1 MTPTPCYKQQK
12 IFNQNC
18 HGLFENKTQPC
29 NERKVNQILTIR
41 QIAWRDGNDSTNC
54 EVARSSLFDFYP
66 SSPFPTPFGSISHH
80 DPPIDNSKRPCFL
93 QDQNIHFI
101 PQSPRLRRKI
111 RQSWVA
117 LLAFHEPAVA
127 ITGFEFPRFIYSR
140 FSHSRCHLPL
150 LFLVSHPSITF
161 LTPGN
166 FIPFLPQIR
175 TIKLKPPFEMH
186 LGWDKKNDSSKVFI
200 SSLFSIFLLEA
211 KWRGGDAILFRIRIA
226 IECHRS
232 LSLVVCRYVNGV
244 GSRDMSL

>member
-140 FSHSRCHLPL
+140 FSLPGVIFPSFFWCLTLPL
-150 LFLVSHPSITF
+150 PFSHPAT
-161 LTPGN
+161 L
-166 FIPFLPQIR
+166 
-175 TIKLKPPFEMH
+175 
-186 LGWDKKNDSSKVFI
+186 
-200 SSLFSIFLLEA
+200 SLFSPKSAQLNLNHRLKCIWDDIKRTTLPRFSFLLSFLSSFWKRNGEA
-211 KWRGGDAILFRIRIA
+211 ATPYCFAFVLRWNAFVAFLWWY
-226 IECHRS
+226 
-232 LSLVVCRYVNGV
+232 VVT
-244 GSRDMSL
+244 